1 VLIMGCGCNKS
12 KSTTK
17 YRVRF
22 NDGSTKDY
30 ATPGEANTARTTAGA
45 TAPVRA
51 VQVNNA
57 PAAGAPR

>member
-22 NDGSTKDY
+22 NDGTSKDY
-30 ATPGEANTARTTAGA
+30 ATPGEANKARTDAGA

-51 VQVNNA
+51 VQVNNI
-57 PAAGAPR
+57 AGASR